1 MQIAEYLRLLPSEFS
16 NSLAPPPK
24 LTPLKFIFPQR
35 FQTSLQNVKLI
46 YPAGWD
52 FSFHQFYFFFLKYG
66 LWLQIWLP
74 SKVSEVSLIC
84 SKARGQ
90 TTSAFLLPRSS
101 WGFSRT
107 ALAWSRG
114 CRLHGDK
121 SLQLHQLQPARSA
134 CELTDFKKKKRV
146 KIYRFIPLPLL
157 CRLVKNNPNMAHWL
171 LTRIIAGEYALNS
184 CSAGEKLMEGVL
196 AACLSLRRE
205 RESVSPRGMDGAAVI
220 VVNSS
225 SVYAWAN
232 SLQTETGDI
241 LHTVFQT
248 RTGPLN

>member
-52 FSFHQFYFFFLKYG
+52 FSFHQFYFFFWNMASGYKSGFHLRSAKSPSFVVRQG
-66 LWLQIWLP
+66 DKLP
-74 SKVSEVSLIC
+74 APFCCPAHL
-84 SKARGQ
+84 G
-90 TTSAFLLPRSS
+90 
-101 WGFSRT
+101 
-107 ALAWSRG
+107 ALAELLWHEVEAAVSMVTS
-114 CRLHGDK
+114 HSSSTSFNQHD
-121 SLQLHQLQPARSA
+121 QPVNW
-134 CELTDFKKKKRV
+134 LTLKKKRV

-184 CSAGEKLMEGVL
+184 CSAGERLMEGVL